1 MIRKVLTI
9 TLVLMAGVLPSC
21 EYDCPFTAQGIA
33 RVTTLWVEDYVRHDG
48 DSDTYFGFDATD
60 AYTLKVAN
68 TERIDVGA
76 MTTTITAANGPVL
89 ISQTNAYDAFRV
101 DDQANDTTPFVIDQS
116 GNVGVGTTEP
126 DAKLTIYDSGTNGI
140 HLNASSYPVMR
151 FQTAGVN
158 KWGVMGNL
166 NLANDLSI
174 YNYTANNTLI
184 ELTSGGNVGIGT
196 ADPGSKLTVA
206 GPLALQPPSVI
217 TTAYSM
223 VATDASLIFSGT
235 TTITLTL
242 QAASS
247 YPGRVLNVKTIV
259 NQAVN
264 SGSSNVVPLASYTA
278 GDSILAA
285 TAGKWAMLQSDGT
298 NWVIMA
304 AN

>member
-1 MIRKVLTI
+1 
-9 TLVLMAGVLPSC
+9 
-21 EYDCPFTAQGIA
+21 
-33 RVTTLWVEDYVRHDG
+33 
-48 DSDTYFGFDATD
+48 
-60 AYTLKVAN
+60 
-68 TERIDVGA
+68 
-76 MTTTITAANGPVL
+76 
-89 ISQTNAYDAFRV
+89 
-101 DDQANDTTPFVIDQS
+101 
-116 GNVGVGTTEP
+116 
-126 DAKLTIYDSGTNGI
+126 
-140 HLNASSYPVMR
+140 
-151 FQTAGVN
+151 VN